1 MGICLGEE
9 ERRVATL
16 PHGNVQISG
25 KRHVFNTGRVLVGA
39 RWERSTVGPLAAE
52 AERIQTLL
60 LRPDPRPW
68 WSLSASDPADR
79 LVMRVCFVGA
89 AALTLMALAG
99 WLG

>member
-1 MGICLGEE
+1 MGICLSEE
-9 ERRVATL
+9 ERRVAAL
-16 PHGNVQISG
+16 PHGHVQLSG
-25 KRHVFNTGRVLVGA
+25 ARHAFNTGRVLVGA
-39 RWERSTVGPLAAE
+39 RFERSTTGPLAAE

-89 AALTLMALAG
+89 VALALMALAG
-99 WLG
+99 WMG